1 MIAFSPT
8 GEQEQILDAVDR
20 MMAKHCPPERVR
32 ALDGAGECPLD
43 LLARFGEMGLLAI
56 PFPERYGG
64 LDGDW
69 TTVVLVQE
77 RLGLHAAVAASL
89 YSITVDF
96 GGMSLLHHGTE
107 AQRERLLPPLIRG
120 EMQFALALSEPG
132 AGTDAAGLVT
142 RAERVDGGWRVN
154 GRKTWISAADTA
166 AYLLVPCRT
175 ERGSRGAAGV
185 SVLLVPPRTPGVHMT
200 RLHKLGNNSLT
211 SWDVGFDDV
220 VVPED
225 SLLGEKGRGFAPILS
240 TLSYSR
246 SGQAA
251 NAVGQAQAAVD
262 LAVAHARER
271 VQFGAPL
278 TQFQVLR
285 HRLVDMQ
292 MQVDQARLMLYRL
305 AWMISAGQRCRRES
319 AQAKILASEALRAV
333 ASEGME
339 IMASAGYAGESA
351 MARHWRDS
359 GLYVFGEG
367 ANAMLRDQI
376 AREMGLCAP

>member
-8 GEQEQILDAVDR
+8 QEQAQILDAVDR

-32 ALDGAGECPLD
+32 ALDQAGECPLD

-77 RLGLHAAVAASL
+77 RLGFHAAVAASL

-96 GGMSLLHHGTE
+96 GGMSLLHHGNE

-120 EMQFALALSEPG
+120 EMQFSLALSEPG
-132 AGTDAAGLVT
+132 AGTDAAGLAT
-142 RAERVDGGWRVN
+142 RAERVDGSWRVN

-166 AYLLVPCRT
+166 AYLVTPCRT
-175 ERGSRGAAGV
+175 EPGSRGSAGI
-185 SVLLVPPRTPGVHMT
+185 SVLLVPPGTPGVHMT

-220 VVPED
+220 VVPAD
-225 SLLGEKGRGFAPILS
+225 SLLGEEGRGFASILS
-240 TLSYSR
+240 TLAYSR

-251 NAVGQAQAAVD
+251 NAVGQAQAALD

-333 ASEGME
+333 ARQGME
-339 IMASAGYAGESA
+339 IMASAGYAAESA
-351 MARHWRDS
+351 MNRHWRDS

-367 ANAMLRDQI
+367 ANDMLRDQI

>member
-8 GEQEQILDAVDR
+8 QEQAQILDAVDR

-32 ALDGAGECPLD
+32 ALDQAGECPLD

-56 PFPERYGG
+56 PFPGRYGG
-64 LDGDW
+64 LDDDW

-77 RLGLHAAVAASL
+77 RLGFHAAVAASL

-96 GGMSLLHHGTE
+96 GGMSLLHHGSE

-120 EMQFALALSEPG
+120 EMQFSLALSEPG
-132 AGTDAAGLVT
+132 AGTDAAGLAT
-142 RAERVDGGWRVN
+142 RAERIDGGWRVN

-220 VVPED
+220 VVPEN
-225 SLLGEKGRGFAPILS
+225 SLLGEEGRGFAHILS

-251 NAVGQAQAAVD
+251 NAVGQAQAALD
-262 LAVAHARER
+262 LVVAHARER

-333 ASEGME
+333 ASQGME

-367 ANAMLRDQI
+367 ANDMLRDQI
-376 AREMGLCAP
+376 AREMGLAVP

>member
-8 GEQEQILDAVDR
+8 REQEQILDAVDR
-20 MMAKHCPPERVR
+20 MMTKHCPPERVR
-32 ALDGAGECPLD
+32 ALDEAGECPLD
-43 LLARFGEMGLLAI
+43 LLGRFGEMGLLAI
-56 PFPERYGG
+56 PFPARYGG
-64 LDGDW
+64 MDGDW
-69 TTVVLVQE
+69 TSVVLVQE
-77 RLGLHAAVAASL
+77 RLGFHAAVAASL

-96 GGMSLLHHGTE
+96 GGMSLLHCGTE

-132 AGTDAAGLVT
+132 AGTDAANLAT

-166 AYLLVPCRT
+166 AYLITPCRT
-175 ERGSRGAAGV
+175 EPGSRGSAGI
-185 SVLLVPPRTPGVHMT
+185 SVLLIPPGTPGVNMT

-220 VVPED
+220 IVPAD
-225 SLLGEKGRGFAPILS
+225 SLLGEEGRGFAAILA
-240 TLSYSR
+240 TLAYSR

-251 NAVGQAQAAVD
+251 NAVGQAQAVLD

-285 HRLVDMQ
+285 HKLVDMQ
-292 MQVDQARLMLYRL
+292 MRVDQARLMLYRL
-305 AWMISAGQRCRRES
+305 ACMISDGQRCRRES
-319 AQAKILASEALRAV
+319 AQAKILASETLRTV
-333 ASEGME
+333 ASQGME

-351 MARHWRDS
+351 MNRHWRDS

-367 ANAMLRDQI
+367 ANDMLRDQI
-376 AREMGLCAP
+376 AREMGLGAP